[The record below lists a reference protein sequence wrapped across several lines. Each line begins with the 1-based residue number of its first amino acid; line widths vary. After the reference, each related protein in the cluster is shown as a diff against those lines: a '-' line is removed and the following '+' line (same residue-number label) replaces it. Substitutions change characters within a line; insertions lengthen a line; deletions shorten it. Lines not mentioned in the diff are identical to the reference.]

1 MPDTH
6 GIVVAGGLLASTS
19 DLGSDSAHSQ
29 MCRCWF
35 PPLLLCFHPVCLFG
49 QKYKNFSKYSNCVV
63 QNTSPKEYSK
73 KKIVLRSNM
82 FWQNF
87 PLEIWNVC
95 QPIRGFMKHR
105 GRAVSRYMPLIF
117 GHILH
122 LRSCFKAGRIN
133 EYFSVL
139 SVAALQVL
147 SQY

>member
-6 GIVVAGGLLASTS
+6 GIVVAFSPAPLIWVLTVLTLRCVAVGFRHCCFVSILFVYLAKNIKTFQSIQTV
-19 DLGSDSAHSQ
+19 LY
-29 MCRCWF
+29 RT
-35 PPLLLCFHPVCLFG
+35 LVLRNT
-49 QKYKNFSKYSNCVV
+49 QK
-63 QNTSPKEYSK
+63 K

-105 GRAVSRYMPLIF
+105 GHAVSRYTPLIF

-133 EYFSVL
+133 EYLSVL
-139 SVAALQVL
+139 SGAALQVL